1 MSKKPKL
8 KVVPGFAG
16 DRAAGKES
24 ALSALPNLLV
34 EAAVKA
40 ALEEDLGLAGDI
52 TTRATVPA
60 TTLAKAAISA
70 REPGRIAGLQ
80 FAQAAFNCID
90 PTVSFQTVMHD
101 GEDAKRG
108 DTLAHLS
115 GPAAA
120 ILTGERVALNF
131 LSHLSGIATTTHA
144 FVKAIKGTNAH
155 ICCTR
160 KTTPGLRAF
169 EKYAVRAGGG
179 QNHRFGLYDA
189 VLIKDNHIA
198 AAGGVGA
205 AVKSARAHAGHMI
218 KIEVEVDTLEQLDD
232 LLSLPVDAVL
242 LDNMGVGELSEAVKR
257 VDGKIVT
264 EASGGVTLDTVRGV
278 AETGV
283 DLISVGSLTHSP
295 KALDLGLDFLS

>member
-1 MSKKPKL
+1 MNKRPTL
-8 KVVPGFAG
+8 KHLP
-16 DRAAGKES
+16 
-24 ALSALPNLLV
+24 ALEV
-34 EAAVKA
+34 ENAVRA

-60 TTLAKAAISA
+60 GATA
-70 REPGRIAGLQ
+70 RAEIVARAPGRIAGLQ
-80 FAQAAFNCID
+80 CAEAAFRLID
-90 PTVSFQTVMHD
+90 GMVSFEPAVND
-101 GEDAKRG
+101 GNDVEPG
-108 DTLAHLS
+108 DRVAHVS

-131 LSHLSGIATTTHA
+131 LCRMSGIATLTQA
-144 FVKAIKGTNAH
+144 YVKAVAGTATH

-189 VLIKDNHIA
+189 VLIKDNHIT
-198 AAGGVGA
+198 AAGGLKN
-205 AVKSARAHAGHMI
+205 AVTSARAQVGHMI
-218 KIEVEVDTLEQLDD
+218 KIEVEVDNLEQLDEA
-232 LLSLPVDAVL
+232 LSLPVDTVL
-242 LDNMGVGELSEAVKR
+242 LDNMSTRELAEAVNR
-257 VDGKIVT
+257 ARGKAVT
-264 EASGGVTLDTVRGV
+264 EASGGVSLETVAEI

-295 KALDLGLDFLS
+295 KALDLALDFLP